1 MGLWVGAAMQ
11 KAEPHAAMIHTQAGA
26 WSYCFLHINKHG
38 LRYENED
45 ITAQA
50 GCVSK
55 TMQPDKIG
63 WSVYDDNFLEVLPKT
78 LEKGGECFGIKL
90 QESTKNHGTKK
101 QKKMTLKMHLE
112 KISVKSGLH

>member
-1 MGLWVGAAMQ
+1 MELLL
-11 KAEPHAAMIHTQAGA
+11 P
-26 WSYCFLHINKHG
+26 SCNKHG

-55 TMQPDKIG
+55 TMLPDKIG

-78 LEKGGECFGIKL
+78 LEKGREMFWDQVARRTPWNK
-90 QESTKNHGTKK
+90 EAR
-101 QKKMTLKMHLE
+101 KMTLKMHLE
-112 KISVKSGLH
+112 KN